1 MILRFDQSRQD
12 PVYIARFISLAVVR
26 QYFESFSIG
35 ATMDSISSPTV
46 LGMPM
51 PVPPIQEQRGI
62 ADFIGIQLS
71 KFETLVSEARRSI
84 ELLQER
90 RTALISA
97 AVTGQIDVRGRADVG
112 ARDLKVGP
120 TPVEVV

>member
-1 MILRFDQSRQD
+1 M
-12 PVYIARFISLAVVR
+12 
-26 QYFESFSIG
+26 
-35 ATMDSISSPTV
+35 
-46 LGMPM
+46 
-51 PVPPIQEQRGI
+51 PPIQEQRGI